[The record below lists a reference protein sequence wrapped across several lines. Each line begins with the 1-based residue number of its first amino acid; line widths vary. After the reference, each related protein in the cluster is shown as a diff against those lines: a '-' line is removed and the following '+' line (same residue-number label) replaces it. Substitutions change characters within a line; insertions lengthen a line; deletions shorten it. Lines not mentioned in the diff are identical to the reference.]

1 MRDPDHMMLLA
12 VVAMFL
18 IGAVAAV
25 VIHLSDQ
32 REARAWEQFQAEH
45 CRITGSYD
53 KEGGLASRRHDE
65 FELKVYHCDDGS
77 IHVR

>member
-1 MRDPDHMMLLA
+1 MRDPDDMMLLA
-12 VVAMFL
+12 AVAMFL

-32 REARAWEQFQAEH
+32 REARAWQQFQAEH

-53 KEGGLASRRHDE
+53 REGRRASPRHDE
-65 FELKVYHCDDGS
+65 FELKVHHCDDGS
-77 IHVR
+77 VHVR